1 MILYGILTV
10 ILELLKFLFGWIALP
25 DFPAELNTFIQQTL
39 DMIKDA
45 LPLIWCFF
53 DKSVVYT
60 CLVIALACVNFDKL
74 YDFTMWIV
82 AKLPLGISKE

>member
-1 MILYGILTV
+1 MILYGILSV

-25 DFPAELNTFIQQTL
+25 DFPPELDTL
-39 DMIKDA
+39 VYQMLDIIKDA

-53 DKSVVYT
+53 DKSVVYV

-82 AKLPLGISKE
+82 SKLPLGIHKE